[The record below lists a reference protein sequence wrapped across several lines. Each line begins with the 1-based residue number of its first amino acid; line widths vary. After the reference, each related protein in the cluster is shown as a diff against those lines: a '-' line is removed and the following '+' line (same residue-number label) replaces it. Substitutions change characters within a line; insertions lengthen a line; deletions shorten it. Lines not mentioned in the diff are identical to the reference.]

1 MEIKGFLEII
11 NSKRDVYGN
20 CYYAF
25 RYADADTGKE
35 VCGTISGGESNVYAA
50 KRYLFEDS
58 NMIRAINTELK
69 IREFNRLTKT
79 WKYAGCPPEEIADF
93 IKRGINGT
101 ETLVSI
107 AGL

>member
-25 RYADADTGKE
+25 RYTDADTGKE

-50 KRYLFEDS
+50 KR
-58 NMIRAINTELK
+58 
-69 IREFNRLTKT
+69 
-79 WKYAGCPPEEIADF
+79 
-93 IKRGINGT
+93 
-101 ETLVSI
+101 
-107 AGL
+107 